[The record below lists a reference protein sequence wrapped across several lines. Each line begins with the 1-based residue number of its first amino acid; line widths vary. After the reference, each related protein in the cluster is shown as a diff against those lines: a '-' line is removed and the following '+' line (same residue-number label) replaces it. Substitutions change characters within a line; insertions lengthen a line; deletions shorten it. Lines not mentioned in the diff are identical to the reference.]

1 MGYLANKY
9 ILFKNVHKISKIC
22 YFRLSKWE
30 IPTTSNV
37 EWRLLKPGIR
47 DKFSVH
53 SISAFGIT
61 WITNYLPLLNN
72 LFNRSP
78 VRILRE
84 ARTFLFAFMFCC

>member
-47 DKFSVH
+47 DNFSVVLAH
-53 SISAFGIT
+53 SE
-61 WITNYLPLLNN
+61 LPGLPIIY
-72 LFNRSP
+72 R
-78 VRILRE
+78 
-84 ARTFLFAFMFCC
+84 C